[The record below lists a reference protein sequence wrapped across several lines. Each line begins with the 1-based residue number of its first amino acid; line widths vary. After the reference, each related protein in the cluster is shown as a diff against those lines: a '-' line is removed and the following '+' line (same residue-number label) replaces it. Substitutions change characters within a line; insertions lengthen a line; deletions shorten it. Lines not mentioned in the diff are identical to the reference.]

1 MSSEIAI
8 SVRGLSKR
16 YQMFGRPEHRLKQML
31 VPRLQRLIGRSAS
44 TYYQEFNALRE
55 VSFDIGRGETVG
67 IVGRNGS
74 GKSTLLQ
81 LICGTLRPTAGAV
94 RVAGRVA
101 ALLELGAGFDQE
113 FTGRENVYLNAAMH
127 GLSRAEVDARF
138 EDIAA
143 FADIG
148 PFIDQPVKTYS
159 SGMYVRLAFA
169 AAIHVDPDVL
179 VVDEALSVGDEAFQR
194 KCLARI
200 ELMRS
205 RGTTILF
212 VSHSAQTVVQL
223 CDRALWIDKGEL
235 RMDASPK
242 DVVDAYQKSLEEARV
257 VARPPIADEAPAD
270 LVMSEAVIDY
280 PSRGGRIVSARITD
294 QAGARVRSLEHARRY
309 RFSYRLRLD
318 QDVSGLR
325 CGMLIKT
332 TTGVEVAGAV
342 VMPTGPGMAS
352 AGHVEVEFQFTCLMY
367 PGRYFINCGAM
378 AGSDGEEHYV
388 HRLVDAFEI
397 DVIHPSRKNRGGVL
411 PQGLVDLDFAGRVVA
426 HAE

>member
-138 EDIAA
+138 DDIAA

-294 QAGARVRSLEHARRY
+294 QAGARVRSLEHAGRY